1 MYKTK
6 ILIVLLT
13 VSITLI
19 GFNYYSLYTENIQ
32 LQQEY
37 EWALEMSKLG
47 LEERDKVISNIFTN
61 TDKSI

>member
-6 ILIVLLT
+6 ILFVLLT
-13 VSITLI
+13 VAITLI
-19 GFNYYSLYTENIQ
+19 GFNYYSLHVENIQ

-47 LEERDKVISNIFTN
+47 LEDRKQVNQMIYKNPNGFT
-61 TDKSI
+61 